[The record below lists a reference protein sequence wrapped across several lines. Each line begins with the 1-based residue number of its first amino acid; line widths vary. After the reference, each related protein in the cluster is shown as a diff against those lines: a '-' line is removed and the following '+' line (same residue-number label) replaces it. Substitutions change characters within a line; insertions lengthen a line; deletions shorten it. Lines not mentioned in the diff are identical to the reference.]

1 MKSFLNGLKKV
12 FGFTVRHRLTKGW
25 KTATLI
31 VMLLCFAL
39 PLGIMSFLEFTQKS
53 DTPSA
58 VISDVYTADLTDG
71 NAFDFSVFNMI
82 AKSSGNETF
91 ASISYHSFDTD
102 EDALAAAETDT
113 GNALVVVVTSDEDGF
128 HTSVILPE
136 ASALSMDDADDYSDF
151 LSQMFSVFAV
161 AKSGASISD
170 LTALGGISYKY
181 SYYESQNGT
190 DTLVSG
196 DDANSE
202 QNADATVKNV
212 LGYMLPY
219 VNIMLLYFLILKY

>member
-1 MKSFLNGLKKV
+1 
-12 FGFTVRHRLTKGW
+12 
-25 KTATLI
+25 
-31 VMLLCFAL
+31 
-39 PLGIMSFLEFTQKS
+39 
-53 DTPSA
+53 
-58 VISDVYTADLTDG
+58 
-71 NAFDFSVFNMI
+71 MI

-212 LGYMLPY
+212 LPGLLIRKLLPY
-219 VNIMLLYFLILKY
+219 QLIIISLFLQQLLMFSLLHNLAIPDYQNQVGITDCR